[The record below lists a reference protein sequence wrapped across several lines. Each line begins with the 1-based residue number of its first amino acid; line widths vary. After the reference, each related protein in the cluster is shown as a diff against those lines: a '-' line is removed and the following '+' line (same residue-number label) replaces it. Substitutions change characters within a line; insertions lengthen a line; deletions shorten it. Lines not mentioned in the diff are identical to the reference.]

1 MIDDTCAIIVQA
13 AAFAAAEILHK
24 EESSVSS
31 RAGRITAGRIQRQYT
46 MLIAVLANP
55 VFNVNIACPTNHSGI
70 RPTGTAPL
78 CGTGG
83 GDMGVKLSC
92 HFHPNPSEMGELQ
105 QVFVLHVPINTL
117 PGGPHMISWGHM
129 ESHTHILWPR
139 V

>member
-46 MLIAVLANP
+46 MLTAVLANP
-55 VFNVNIACPTNHSGI
+55 VFNVHIACPTNHSGI

-83 GDMGVKLSC
+83 GDRGV
-92 HFHPNPSEMGELQ
+92 
-105 QVFVLHVPINTL
+105 
-117 PGGPHMISWGHM
+117 
-129 ESHTHILWPR
+129 
-139 V
+139 